1 MTDTTIIAVG
11 ELQDICSRA
20 LSHVGVPGEDADI
33 VARLLVRSEAEGA
46 ASHGILRLPMLL
58 RRLREGSV
66 SRTAPMAVV
75 HETST
80 TAMLDAQDGIGQVAG
95 IRGMELAV
103 AKAAAHGLG
112 AVTVIN
118 SGNFGRAGHPALIAA
133 EHDMIGIVASN
144 SSPRVVPAPNM
155 KPVLGNNPWAV
166 AIPTQSEP
174 IVVDMANSVVANGK
188 IRAAKL
194 EGRPIPEG
202 WATDAEGRATTDA
215 GAALKGALLTF
226 GGYKGWALSLIVD
239 LLTGVLGDGA
249 YGDKVGPPDD
259 LKRPQRSCFFLLA
272 LNLQHFGSPEAFRAR
287 SQDLIGQIRDAADG
301 PVRIP
306 GEKSAA
312 SYAAA
317 LRDGVKLKGA
327 ALAELDAV
335 FAEIGFR
342 R

>member
-1 MTDTTIIAVG
+1 MSDTTTLTVY
-11 ELQDICSRA
+11 ELQDLCARA
-20 LSHVGVPGEDADI
+20 LSHVGVPSEDASI
-33 VARLLVRSEAEGA
+33 AARLLVRSEAEGA
-46 ASHGILRLPMLL
+46 GSHGILRLPMLL
-58 RRLREGSV
+58 RRIREGSV
-66 SRTAPMAVV
+66 ARTAPMAMV

-80 TAMLDAQDGIGQVAG
+80 TAVLDAQDGIGQVAG

-103 AKAAAHGLG
+103 AKAAVHGLG

-118 SGNFGRAGHPALIAA
+118 SGNFGRAGHPALLAA
-133 EHDMIGIVASN
+133 ERDMIGIVASN
-144 SSPRVVPAPNM
+144 SSPRVVPAPKM

-166 AIPTQSEP
+166 AIPTQGDP

-194 EGRPIPEG
+194 EGRSIPEG

-272 LNLQHFGSPEAFRAR
+272 LNLQHFGSPDAFRSR
-287 SQDLIGQIRDAADG
+287 SQDLIGQIQDAAEEH
-301 PVRIP
+301 VRIP
-306 GEKSAA
+306 GEKSAS

-317 LRDGVKLKGA
+317 LRDGVTLKPGA
-327 ALAELDAV
+327 IAELDAV
-335 FAEIGFR
+335 FAEVGFER
-342 R
+342 